1 MRQDEITR
9 RNAMLAALGL
19 PGAIALGAAGALG
32 ATSALGATPKEF
44 WDEKPPENW
53 SKDEIDLLLNNSPW
67 AQKAAVNF
75 NGGPGGAG
83 GFLYGGAVSPADRV
97 QYEGANAEKSP
108 GAFHAVARWESA
120 KPLCL
125 AQKRAPDGA
134 KDFYIIGLTGDFP
147 DAAKPGQDEAPSAA
161 EERAEMLRSH
171 TLLERKGD
179 GPLYLDHIQGI
190 KDGEFFYFSRLD
202 EIKPSHK
209 EITFTTKLGPMEFKA
224 KFNLKDMLYRGKLEL

>member
-1 MRQDEITR
+1 MRQREITR
-9 RNAMLAALGL
+9 RTLMLAALGL
-19 PGAIALGAAGALG
+19 PAAIGAMEASGAAA
-32 ATSALGATPKEF
+32 KE
-44 WDEKPPENW
+44 WWETKPPEDW
-53 SKDEIDLLLNNSPW
+53 TKDEIELLLNNSPW
-67 AQKAAVNF
+67 AQKASVNF

-83 GFLYGGAVSPADRV
+83 GFLYGGAVAPGDRV
-97 QYEGANAEKSP
+97 QYEGAHSEKSP
-108 GAFHAVARWESA
+108 GTFHAVARWESA

-147 DAAKPGQDEAPSAA
+147 DAAKPAPDEAPSAA

-179 GPLYLDHIQGI
+179 SPLYLDHIQGI
-190 KDGEFFYFSRLD
+190 QDGEFFYFSRLD

-224 KFNLKDMLYRGKLEL
+224 KFALKDMLYRGKLEL